1 MPLSFR
7 RTSPLLTLDMKSWF
21 CDYVMFFWS
30 DYIHLKKKNQRGCDC
45 LCFRCFVQVCYCQMS
60 ISKTQLWCPCDCPT
74 PYPHSLT
81 SISLLV
87 SPQQIRKASQ
97 HLHGDRPQSSRW
109 PQCAARQLKR
119 ERRAGKRK
127 WVRIRG
133 EQGRQREAAS
143 ASGLR
148 TNVCTCALADT
159 HTRCVHAS
167 VHSSGSSQRKQIPTP
182 RQSRSISSVRVS
194 RGVRATGEVQ
204 RSTKT
209 APESHTPNLCAG
221 EKSEKLPT
229 QLHGQIPQ
237 TNQ

>member
-1 MPLSFR
+1 MRLHLFHMFH
-7 RTSPLLTLDMKSWF
+7 TGVLLPDE
-21 CDYVMFFWS
+21 
-30 DYIHLKKKNQRGCDC
+30 HL
-45 LCFRCFVQVCYCQMS
+45 
-60 ISKTQLWCPCDCPT
+60 KTQLWCPCDCPT

-204 RSTKT
+204 RATNC
-209 APESHTPNLCAG
+209 PRISHTQ
-221 EKSEKLPT
+221 S
-229 QLHGQIPQ
+229 LHRWAVREASNTITRANP
-237 TNQ
+237 TNQSIGLTF